1 MYNNKCYITVV
12 IKRRRVMPP
21 KAKVTKE
28 MIVDSAFNIVQKEGA
43 DKLTARRISEELNC
57 STQPVMYY
65 FSTVEDIKKLVYKKA
80 DEYHSAYIVNMKIDD
95 ENPMLTIG
103 VNYIKF
109 AIEERNLF
117 RFLFQSNEFSGASVL
132 ELLESEE
139 LLPMLTVLQN
149 ELDISMEDTKEVFS
163 TLFIFVHGYASLY
176 ANNTMIFDEVN
187 LMTTLEK
194 VFYGAICTAKGEL

>member
-1 MYNNKCYITVV
+1 
-12 IKRRRVMPP
+12 MPP

-80 DEYHSAYIVNMKIDD
+80 DEYHSAYIMNMKIDD
-95 ENPMLTIG
+95 ENPMLAIG

-139 LLPMLTVLQN
+139 ILPMLTVLQN

-163 TLFIFVHGYASLY
+163 TLFIFVHRYASLY
-176 ANNTMIFDEVN
+176 AYNTMIFDEVN